1 MYVKS
6 NLVSYGDLPCVCF
19 GVSNIMAGAISDVL
33 KEDGVFVQSQGLSS
47 FAPVDVWLES
57 SFFPQQRL
65 GHIGMGT
72 FGALVQVLNH
82 GSVIVGAIVIIVL
95 VQRALGPRPMAELGN
110 RPAFGSCSSKTSSI
124 QAAQFCLTHTFLS
137 DLNK

>member
-1 MYVKS
+1 VLS

-33 KEDGVFVQSQGLSS
+33 KEDGVFVQSHRLSS
-47 FAPVDVWLES
+47 FAPVEVGLLS
-57 SFFPQQRL
+57 SFFPKQGL
-65 GHIGMGT
+65 HNIGSGP

-82 GSVIVGAIVIIVL
+82 GAVIVGAIIRIVL
-95 VQRALGPRPMAELGN
+95 VHRALGPRPMTELGN
-110 RPAFGSCSSKTSSI
+110 SPAFGSCSSKTGSI
-124 QAAQFCLTHTFLS
+124 GFCLTHTFLS